1 MTISVRQVELPEI
14 ASLRDAFRAEMN
26 CQIVHDSIHV
36 RPGWT
41 REFLLADG
49 DSAIGYGSVAV
60 AGPWQNRPTVYEF
73 YVMPEQR
80 SRAFPLFD
88 AFLAESLPQAFEVL
102 TSDTLSTTM
111 CLTFARDIGTERI
124 VFRDHVTTTHTVTG
138 ATLKRVTSVEEIR
151 TAIAERQ
158 GGGEWVV
165 ESDGVVVARGGLLFH
180 YNIPYADVYM
190 DVDESSRRR
199 GIGSYLVQELKRA
212 CYEMGAI
219 PCARCSTSNGA
230 SRRTLQKAGF
240 TPFAHILFGSIDS
253 SADAIAAQSPASR
266 ASDSSHTPAA
276 AESRT

>member
-1 MTISVRQVELPEI
+1 MTIRVRQVELPDI

-60 AGPWQNRPTVYEF
+60 EGPWRNRPTVYEF
-73 YVMPEQR
+73 YVVPEQR
-80 SRAFPLFD
+80 SRAFPLFE
-88 AFLAESLPQAFEVL
+88 AFLAESLPQAFEVQ
-102 TSDTLSTTM
+102 TSDTLTTTM
-111 CLTFARDIGTERI
+111 CLTFARDIGTERV
-124 VFRDHVTTTHTVTG
+124 VFRDHVTTAHTIAGSTV
-138 ATLKRVTSVEEIR
+138 KRVTPVEEIQ

-165 ESDGVVVARGGLLFH
+165 ESNGVVVARGGVLFH

-190 DVDESSRRR
+190 DVDESFRRR

-219 PCARCSTSNGA
+219 PCARCSPSNGA
-230 SRRTLQKAGF
+230 SRRTLQKAGLM
-240 TPFAHILFGSIDS
+240 PFAHMLFGSIDS
-253 SADAIAAQSPASR
+253 G
-266 ASDSSHTPAA
+266 AA
-276 AESRT
+276 ALATQYPAPTRAHSTERR